1 MADFAGAIDF
11 DCTAALLERN
21 DEEEGGG
28 GALTVAGSDEAS
40 WPSDLS
46 CFDFFFFFFGFSPL
60 KTSSPLP
67 MMRVVGGWLV
77 WYGTN
82 REGWRKVVG
91 DGGAGVGC
99 DARRLGE
106 GIVREPH

>member
-1 MADFAGAIDF
+1 MLRF
-11 DCTAALLERN
+11 LLFLFWLFSLEN
-21 DEEEGGG
+21 KQSSSHD
-28 GALTVAGSDEAS
+28 AS
-40 WPSDLS
+40 
-46 CFDFFFFFFGFSPL
+46 
-60 KTSSPLP
+60 
-67 MMRVVGGWLV
+67 RGWLVGMV